1 MVLALPNVNMKAGIP
16 ALSKEK
22 ISGEELALSILS
34 YLQKNPGAK
43 DTLDGISQWW
53 VTGRSAEGRVSEV
66 ATAIDLLLSKDL
78 ILETRREGLPPYYRL
93 NQEKGDV
100 VCRVLSQRHLF

>member
-78 ILETRREGLPPYYRL
+78 PPYYRL